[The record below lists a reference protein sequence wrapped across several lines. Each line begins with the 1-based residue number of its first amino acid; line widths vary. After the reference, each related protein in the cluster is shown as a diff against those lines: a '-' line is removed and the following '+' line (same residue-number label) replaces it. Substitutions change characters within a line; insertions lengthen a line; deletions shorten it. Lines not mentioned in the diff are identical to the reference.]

1 MRSLFLR
8 IFLWFWLAMAVV
20 VVVLVVTS
28 PLFTR
33 SRPGLDDWHR
43 DAESWARSSVDR
55 AAGHIEAVGVD
66 GMPLGRGRGHGR
78 GSGSG
83 AGRRPTPARVF
94 ILDETGREIHGVEA
108 PPEVLDISDRV
119 LSAGE
124 EISERSGMLYL
135 VARPVVDPTGRNLAV
150 VAAHQSPPRLV
161 HLLDP
166 KALSWRLGVLVM
178 VVGGLSFWLARYLT
192 SPVAPLR
199 RATRALS
206 DGDLTARVEGKV
218 TGRRD
223 EIGELARD
231 FDSMAER
238 IEALVGSQRRLLR
251 DVSHELRSPL
261 ARLVVALELARAK
274 AGTGAGKALDRIE
287 REAGRLDE
295 LIGQLLLLERL
306 EGGIEEGR
314 GEDLDLSELVAGV
327 VSDAGFEVSPED
339 REISFTSPGPCRFT
353 GRPELLRSAFDNVI
367 RNAVLHTPPNTTA
380 EVELRPAEGGVEVLV
395 RDLGPGVADAELDRI
410 FEPFHRVE
418 EARERSRGG
427 VGLGLAI
434 ARRAIAAHGGSL
446 RAPARPE
453 GGLEVIAFLPTTDAH
468 PAETR

>member
-28 PLFTR
+28 PFFTR

-55 AAGHIEAVGVD
+55 AAGHIEAVGVE
-66 GMPLGRGRGHGR
+66 GMQLGRGHGPGR
-78 GSGSG
+78 GPGRG
-83 AGRRPTPARVF
+83 AGRRSTPARVF
-94 ILDETGREIHGVEA
+94 ILDETGRELRGVEA
-108 PPEVLDISDRV
+108 PPEAIGLSDRV

-135 VARPVVDPTGRNLAV
+135 VARPVVDPNGRSLAV

-166 KALSWRLGVLVM
+166 KALSWRLGVLFL
-178 VVGGLSFWLARYLT
+178 VVGGLSFWLSRYLT

-218 TGRRD
+218 SGRRD

-238 IEALVGSQRRLLR
+238 IEGLMESQQRLLR

-261 ARLVVALELARAK
+261 ARLVVALELARSR
-274 AGTGAGKALDRIE
+274 AGEAAAGPLDRIE
-287 REAGRLDE
+287 REAGRLDD

-306 EGGIEEGR
+306 EAGTTGDEAVQ
-314 GEDLDLSELVAGV
+314 LDLAALLTEV
-327 VSDAGFEVSPED
+327 VGDAGFETAAEGTEVRFEPCDGCRVSGQP
-339 REISFTSPGPCRFT
+339 T
-353 GRPELLRSAFDNVI
+353 LLCSAFDNVI
-367 RNAVLHTPPNTTA
+367 RNAVHHTEPGSVVDVDLATDD
-380 EVELRPAEGGVEVLV
+380 EGVRVTV
-395 RDLGPGVADAELDRI
+395 RDHGPGIGADELERV
-410 FEPFHRVE
+410 FEPFYRVE
-418 EARERSRGG
+418 EARDRSSGG

-434 ARRAIAAHGGSL
+434 AARAVRAHGGGIS
-446 RAPARPE
+446 AANHPD
-453 GGLEVIAFLPTTDAH
+453 GGLVVTMRLPV
-468 PAETR
+468 